1 MALKKVNY
9 KKFLCV
15 LIAFSFLA
23 GITWCLL
30 QQAPESKQLH
40 EPIMEVEA
48 TKEVLPEEPAIA
60 ANAEMEQYKSKHDEE
75 KIPVSRANIAQFVA
89 PTRGVVTSEFGSR
102 GGRNHDGIDIAND
115 LGTPILAARD
125 GKVSFT
131 GWISGYGNTIIIEH
145 KQGYTTLYGHLQSI
159 LVETDSFVKAGQ
171 TIATMGSTGN
181 STGPHLHF
189 EVERDGVLMNPA
201 GILNN

>member
-1 MALKKVNY
+1 MTLKKVNY

-15 LIAFSFLA
+15 LLAFSFLA

-40 EPIMEVEA
+40 EPLMEVEA
-48 TKEVLPEEPAIA
+48 VEELAPEEPALP
-60 ANAEMEQYKSKHDEE
+60 ANAEMEQYKNKHDEE
-75 KIPVSRANIAQFVA
+75 KVPVSRANISQFIA
-89 PTRGVVTSEFGSR
+89 PTHGVVTSEFGAR
-102 GGRNHDGIDIAND
+102 GGRNHDGVDIAND
-115 LGTPILAARD
+115 LGTPILAAKD

-159 LVETDSFVKAGQ
+159 LVETDSIVKAGEP
-171 TIATMGSTGN
+171 IATMGSTGN

-201 GILNN
+201 IILNN